1 MEKIQILYPAFAS
14 ILLPILIAFKMRM
27 KIGENVKNKNIS
39 FAYLRAYQGD
49 SIPEEIRVIR
59 DTYKNQFEIPIL
71 FYLLVAVIYANNA
84 LQQSDII
91 LAWIFVVL
99 RYMHAYIRLTSNNV
113 QHRAMM
119 FIVGLLVLLCEWVRF
134 LFF

>member
-1 MEKIQILYPAFAS
+1 MDKIQILYPAFAS
-14 ILLPILIAFKMRM
+14 VLLPILIAFKMRLNV
-27 KIGENVKNKNIS
+27 GENVKNKNIS
-39 FAYLRAYQGD
+39 FGYLRAYQGD
-49 SIPEEIRVIR
+49 NIPEEMRVIR

-84 LQQSDII
+84 LQQADII
-91 LAWIFVVL
+91 LAWIFVAL